1 LRAAKLPGRTQ
12 WIEGP
17 GRLPLVLDGA
27 HNPTGVGAL
36 CAHLRK
42 SGPGRPRIFFAM
54 MRDKDFLSVY
64 RCLRELSSDIV
75 HLDLTRSF
83 SRALAAAD
91 LREALSPEER
101 DGLREASMDWPSL
114 DPLLRPGSGAGYG
127 VVCGSLYL
135 LGEIIP
141 LLLPHYRG
149 LEEFAKLLEEEPPS

>member
-1 LRAAKLPGRTQ
+1 MPSSTYCTAHYS
-12 WIEGP
+12 I
-17 GRLPLVLDGA
+17 LD
-27 HNPTGVGAL
+27 HTGDIAGSL
-36 CAHLRK
+36 L
-42 SGPGRPRIFFAM
+42 
-54 MRDKDFLSVY
+54 D
-64 RCLRELSSDIV
+64 SDIG
-75 HLDLTRSF
+75 DLKNHYRGI
-83 SRALAAAD
+83 
-91 LREALSPEER
+91 EER